1 MDIKKLDRLKEEYEE
16 YYNSFLKQGKLP
28 LGATSKGFWCA
39 AVADEII
46 ELFEKICIK
55 KYRYFIDLGSGDGK
69 VAAIASLFGIK
80 AVGVEFDKDLFNKS
94 VEIKN
99 KFNLSC
105 KFINSDFYDIDLSEF
120 DLIFVNPDAPF
131 EKGLERKLLKE
142 MKGKLIV
149 YGEQF
154 KPKKLNHEEQF
165 FIEGTEVKVYTNKK
179 P

>member
-1 MDIKKLDRLKEEYEE
+1 MDTKKFELIKHEYEE

-28 LGATSKGFWCA
+28 LGATEKGFWGA
-39 AVADEII
+39 AVAEEVI
-46 ELFEKICIK
+46 ELFENIGIK
-55 KYRYFIDLGSGDGK
+55 RYKNLIDLGSGDGK
-69 VAAIASLFGIK
+69 VVLIASLFGVDAAGI
-80 AVGVEFDKDLFNKS
+80 EFDKDLFNKA

-99 KFNLSC
+99 KFKLSC
-105 KFINSDFYDIDLSEF
+105 KFINSDFYETDLSEF
-120 DLIFVNPDAPF
+120 SLIFVNPDAPF

-142 MKGKLIV
+142 MKGKLVV

-165 FIEGTEVKVYTNKK
+165 FVHGTEVNIYTNKT